1 MTKIVRRNNLMY
13 VIFVKENQKHT
24 VTGVAE
30 NLDEVKALIDK
41 NNLKDKVDNG
51 KAYLVEGDIKL
62 IRPETTP
69 ELLDIKEIRLKK
81 NSYY

>member
-1 MTKIVRRNNLMY
+1 MY
-13 VIFVKENQKHT
+13 VIFVKENKKHT
-24 VTGVAE
+24 VTGIAE
-30 NLDEVKALIDK
+30 NLNEVKAIINK

-69 ELLDIKEIRLKK
+69 ELLDIKELKSKK